1 LNVKLEEIIEKL
13 QYITSRSKIIA
24 KYMNRLKGKTA
35 VVTGIGAGIGQ
46 GIALMFAREGAE
58 VFGSDI
64 NEKAAQATTNQAKSE
79 GYIMEYLQGD
89 LTDEVQVDALMKK
102 AIETF
107 GKIDILINAAAFCD
121 FKLIEELDYQT
132 HWKRSI
138 AGELDIV
145 FLACQKAWKYLK
157 INGGSIVNFASANV
171 RQSLKG
177 SPALVHCATKGA
189 VYSMSIQM
197 ASEGGQFGIRVNT
210 ISPALVHTAAT
221 DHLVQDPEFFDF
233 LKSKHMVGRIGKPED
248 IAYCALYLASD
259 ESTWVTAADF
269 PIDGGASKW

>member
-1 LNVKLEEIIEKL
+1 MAKK
-13 QYITSRSKIIA
+13 KI
-24 KYMNRLKGKTA
+24 KGRLSGKTA
-35 VVTGIGAGIGQ
+35 IITGIGAGIGQ

-58 VFGSDI
+58 IFGSDI
-64 NEKAAQATTNQAKSE
+64 NGNAAETTRKQVKLE
-79 GYIMEYLQGD
+79 GGTLEYLQGD
-89 LTDEVQVDALMKK
+89 LTDEAQVEALIEK
-102 AIETF
+102 AYQTF
-107 GKIDILINAAAFCD
+107 GKIDILVNAAAFCD

-157 INGGSIVNFASANV
+157 INGGSIINFASANV

-177 SPALVHCATKGA
+177 SPALVHCATKGG

-197 ASEGGQFGIRVNT
+197 ASEGGAHKIRVNT

-221 DHLVQDPEFFDF
+221 DHLVQDPEFLKF
-233 LKSKHMVGRIGKPED
+233 LNEKHMVGRIGKPED

>member
-1 LNVKLEEIIEKL
+1 
-13 QYITSRSKIIA
+13 
-24 KYMNRLKGKTA
+24 MNRLKNKTA

-64 NEKAAQATTNQAKSE
+64 NEDAAKATAAKVKAE
-79 GYIMEYLQGD
+79 GLILEYLQGD
-89 LTDEVQVDALMKK
+89 LTDEKQVEMLMEK
-102 AIETF
+102 AVATF

-171 RQSLKG
+171 HQSLKG
-177 SPALVHCATKGA
+177 SPALVHCATKGG

-197 ASEGGQFGIRVNT
+197 ASEGGPYKIRVNT

-221 DHLVQDPEFFDF
+221 DHLVQDPEFLKF
-233 LKSKHMVGRIGKPED
+233 LNEKHMVGRIGKPED
-248 IAYCALYLASD
+248 IAYAALYLASD